1 MSDPDLTILR
11 NNLAFQTEFT
21 KIQGEMIG
29 DYIGRYLESET
40 NMSLLSKSQT
50 SLTEVAQNYSD
61 RNKELKSEIEDTKA
75 SLAAAQTNID
85 ALEGQVEDLR
95 VSVSDL
101 REKKRT
107 LTSQRQEAEEKITQ
121 LLELVSLLEKKLQ
134 KSVNSGEKKR
144 GKHNKAQA
152 V

>member
-11 NNLAFQTEFT
+11 SNLAFQTEFT
-21 KIQGEMIG
+21 KAQGEMIG
-29 DYIGRYLESET
+29 DFIGRYLETET
-40 NMSLLSKSQT
+40 KNALLSKSQT
-50 SLTEVAQNYSD
+50 SLTEAAQNYGD
-61 RNKELKSEIEDTKA
+61 RNKELKAEIEDAKA
-75 SLAAAQTNID
+75 SLAAAQTNVN

-121 LLELVSLLEKKLQ
+121 LLELVSLLEKKLK
-134 KSVNSGEKKR
+134 KSVDSGEKKR
-144 GKHNKAQA
+144 GKHNKAQT

>member
-1 MSDPDLTILR
+1 MSDPDLKILR

-50 SLTEVAQNYSD
+50 SLTEVAQNYGD
-61 RNKELKSEIEDTKA
+61 RNKELKAEIEDAKA
-75 SLAAAQTNID
+75 SLAAAKTNID

-107 LTSQRQEAEEKITQ
+107 LTRQRQEAEEKITQ
-121 LLELVSLLEKKLQ
+121 LLELVSLLEKKLE
-134 KSVNSGEKKR
+134 KSVDPGEKKR
-144 GKHNKAQA
+144 GKHNKAQT

>member
-75 SLAAAQTNID
+75 SLAAAQTNVD

-134 KSVNSGEKKR
+134 KSVDSGEKKR
-144 GKHNKAQA
+144 GKHNKAQT

>member
-50 SLTEVAQNYSD
+50 SLTEAAQNYSD
-61 RNKELKSEIEDTKA
+61 RNKELKAEIEDATA
-75 SLAAAQTNID
+75 SLAAAKTNID

-121 LLELVSLLEKKLQ
+121 LLELVSLLEKKLK
-134 KSVNSGEKKR
+134 KSVDSGEKKR
-144 GKHNKAQA
+144 GKHNQAQT

>member
-50 SLTEVAQNYSD
+50 SLTEAAQNYSD

-75 SLAAAQTNID
+75 SLAAAQTNVD
-85 ALEGQVEDLR
+85 ALERQVEDLR

-121 LLELVSLLEKKLQ
+121 LLELVSLLEKKLK
-134 KSVNSGEKKR
+134 KSVDSGEKKR
-144 GKHNKAQA
+144 GKHNKAQT

>member
-50 SLTEVAQNYSD
+50 SLTEAAQNYSD

-75 SLAAAQTNID
+75 SLAAAQTNVD

-134 KSVNSGEKKR
+134 KSVDSGEKKR
-144 GKHNKAQA
+144 GKHNKAQT

>member
-121 LLELVSLLEKKLQ
+121 LLELVSLLEKKLK
-134 KSVNSGEKKR
+134 KSVDSGEKKR
-144 GKHNKAQA
+144 GKHNKAQT

>member
-50 SLTEVAQNYSD
+50 SLTEAAQNYSD

-75 SLAAAQTNID
+75 SLAAAQTNVD
-85 ALEGQVEDLR
+85 ALERQVEDLR

-134 KSVNSGEKKR
+134 KSVDSGEKKR
-144 GKHNKAQA
+144 GKHNKAQT

>member
-50 SLTEVAQNYSD
+50 SLTEAAQNYSD

-75 SLAAAQTNID
+75 SLAAAQTNVD
-85 ALEGQVEDLR
+85 ALERQVEDLR

-134 KSVNSGEKKR
+134 KSVDSGAQKR
-144 GKHNKAQA
+144 GKHNKAQT

>member
-134 KSVNSGEKKR
+134 KSVDSGEKKR
-144 GKHNKAQA
+144 GKHNKAQT